1 MWMGLVG
8 SSLLTPHATAVRD
21 RIWWRLGFSAL
32 GVVLFCIVYPAAP
45 PLLQAVF
52 GMVIGM
58 CCGLSGKY
66 HWTQAF
72 NTMGAMLLG
81 QTMFGM
87 GGAAFWRIADSLLA
101 GAVVAA
107 FSFAY
112 RRGLN
117 RLGVA
122 GGEA

>member
-1 MWMGLVG
+1 MG

-112 RRGLN
+112 RRGLS